1 MQVSSTVQVGRSRA
15 GSAHTNGRVPRHED
29 NGNSCGCC
37 IDLTRDDS
45 EGSDVEM
52 LEADDVAI
60 TRLSLDDVAPAS
72 TPLRDPYAVGFSHAG
87 NASSSYGARA
97 SNDESAN
104 ALQGVHRPVPDWQCA
119 VCTLK
124 NVAAAVQCAACGAS
138 AHDSTLSAAPGRH
151 ETSAALGCPGALT
164 SSPPVQ
170 SVGQHRQR
178 VSQWACS
185 ICTLSNVGDSDHCT
199 ACDSWRFSRTL
210 PTAL

>member
-87 NASSSYGARA
+87 NASSSYGARHRMMSQQMHSRA
-97 SNDESAN
+97 STDLCQTGSA
-104 ALQGVHRPVPDWQCA
+104 QCA
-119 VCTLK
+119 
-124 NVAAAVQCAACGAS
+124 
-138 AHDSTLSAAPGRH
+138 P
-151 ETSAALGCPGALT
+151 
-164 SSPPVQ
+164 
-170 SVGQHRQR
+170 
-178 VSQWACS
+178 
-185 ICTLSNVGDSDHCT
+185 
-199 ACDSWRFSRTL
+199 
-210 PTAL
+210 